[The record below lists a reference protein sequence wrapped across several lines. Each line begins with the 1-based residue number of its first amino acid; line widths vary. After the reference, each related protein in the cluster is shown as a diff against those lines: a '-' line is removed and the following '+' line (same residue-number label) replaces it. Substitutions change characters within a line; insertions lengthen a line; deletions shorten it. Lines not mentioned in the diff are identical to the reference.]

1 MFLTGRRLDCCDDL
15 TRHAELRKSAERRE
29 LVVAEVADGLVE
41 ADHALLDDV
50 LAVGTDEEIR
60 TRLGTDEVPVLVD
73 QIIQCDLIVVF
84 LDIQEDLFVRQI
96 LVSAVHVLHDIR
108 VCCFFHRTFLLLL

>member
-1 MFLTGRRLDCCDDL
+1 M
-15 TRHAELRKSAERRE
+15 
-29 LVVAEVADGLVE
+29 GLVE
-41 ADHALLDDV
+41 ADHAFLDDV
-50 LAVGTDEEIR
+50 LAICTDEEIR